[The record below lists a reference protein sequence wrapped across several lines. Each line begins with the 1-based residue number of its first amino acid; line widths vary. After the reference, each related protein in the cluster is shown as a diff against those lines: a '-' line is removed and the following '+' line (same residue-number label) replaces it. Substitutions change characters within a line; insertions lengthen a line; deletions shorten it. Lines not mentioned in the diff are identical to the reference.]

1 MKILFSPSEAKSALS
16 TGLAINERSF
26 VFENLYDKRA
36 KILRRYDDFL
46 KNADVN
52 QISKLFGI
60 KNLKDGDELRQSVF
74 YKGVV
79 KAVLRYDGVAYR
91 HLAYKTLPE
100 EAKKFIENN
109 PDAVVIQLAK
119 KFIDENTMIFSNLFG
134 PILAKNP
141 LPEYKLKQGEKISG
155 LNIENFYK
163 KEFGDAI
170 DKWLGDDDIIDL
182 RAEFYE
188 KFYNIK
194 RPYTTFKFAKKGKAI
209 SHYAKAYRGAVL
221 RLIALK
227 TPKTADEIGKI
238 KMENLRL
245 IDVKKIGPK
254 SEILLE
260 IT

>member
-16 TGLAINERSF
+16 TGLAINEKSF

-36 KILRRYDDFL
+36 EILKRYDDFL
-46 KNADVN
+46 KIADVN

-100 EAKKFIENN
+100 E
-109 PDAVVIQLAK
+109 AK

-194 RPYTTFKFAKKGKAI
+194 RPYTTFKFVKKGKAI

-227 TPKTADEIGKI
+227 TPKTTDEIGKI

>member
-1 MKILFSPSEAKSALS
+1 MKILFSPSEAKSALNAGS
-16 TGLAINERSF
+16 PINEKSF

-36 KILRRYDDFL
+36 EILKRYDDFL

-100 EAKKFIENN
+100 EAKKFI
-109 PDAVVIQLAK
+109 
-119 KFIDENTMIFSNLFG
+119 DENTMIFSNLFG

-163 KEFGDAI
+163 KEFSDAI

-194 RPYTTFKFAKKGKAI
+194 RPYTTFKFVKKGKAI

-227 TPKTADEIGKI
+227 TPKTTDEIGKI

-245 IDVKKIGPK
+245 IDVKKIGSK

>member
-16 TGLAINERSF
+16 TGLAINEKSF

-36 KILRRYDDFL
+36 EILKRYDDFL

-60 KNLKDGDELRQSVF
+60 KNLKDGDELRKSVF
-74 YKGVV
+74 YKGIV

-100 EAKKFIENN
+100 E
-109 PDAVVIQLAK
+109 AK

-194 RPYTTFKFAKKGKAI
+194 RPYTTFKFVKKGKAI

>member
-1 MKILFSPSEAKSALS
+1 MKILFSPSEAKSALN
-16 TGLAINERSF
+16 TGSPINEKSF

-36 KILRRYDDFL
+36 EILKRYDDFL
-46 KNADVN
+46 KIADVN

-74 YKGVV
+74 YKGSV

-91 HLAYKTLPE
+91 HLKYKTLPE
-100 EAKKFIENN
+100 E
-109 PDAVVIQLAK
+109 AK

-163 KEFGDAI
+163 REFGDAI

-188 KFYNIK
+188 KFYKIK
-194 RPYTTFKFAKKGKAI
+194 RPYTTFKFVKNGKAI

>member
-16 TGLAINERSF
+16 TGSPINEKSF

-36 KILRRYDDFL
+36 EILRRYDDFL

-91 HLAYKTLPE
+91 RLAYKTLPE
-100 EAKKFIENN
+100 E
-109 PDAVVIQLAK
+109 AK

-194 RPYTTFKFAKKGKAI
+194 RPYTTFKFVKKGKAI

>member
-16 TGLAINERSF
+16 NGLAINKKSF

-36 KILRRYDDFL
+36 EILKRYDDFL
-46 KNADVN
+46 KIADVN

-100 EAKKFIENN
+100 EAKKFI
-109 PDAVVIQLAK
+109 
-119 KFIDENTMIFSNLFG
+119 DENTMIFSNLFG

-163 KEFGDAI
+163 KEFSDAI
-170 DKWLGDDDIIDL
+170 DKWLGDDDIIVL

-194 RPYTTFKFAKKGKAI
+194 RPYTTFKFVKKGKAI

-238 KMENLRL
+238 KIENLRL

>member
-16 TGLAINERSF
+16 TGLAINEKSF

-36 KILRRYDDFL
+36 EILKRYDDFL

-100 EAKKFIENN
+100 EAKKFI
-109 PDAVVIQLAK
+109 
-119 KFIDENTMIFSNLFG
+119 DENTMIFSNLFG

-163 KEFGDAI
+163 KEFSDAI

-194 RPYTTFKFAKKGKAI
+194 RPYTTFKFVKKGKAI

>member
-16 TGLAINERSF
+16 TGLAINEKSF

-36 KILRRYDDFL
+36 EILRRYDDFL

-74 YKGVV
+74 YKGVA

-91 HLAYKTLPE
+91 HLEYKTLPE
-100 EAKKFIENN
+100 E
-109 PDAVVIQLAK
+109 AK

-194 RPYTTFKFAKKGKAI
+194 RPYTTFKFVKKGKAI

-245 IDVKKIGPK
+245 IDVRKIGPK

>member
-1 MKILFSPSEAKSALS
+1 MKILFSPSEAKSALN
-16 TGLAINERSF
+16 TGLAINEKSF
-26 VFENLYDKRA
+26 VFENLYDKRVE
-36 KILRRYDDFL
+36 ILKRYDDFL
-46 KNADVN
+46 KIADVN

-91 HLAYKTLPE
+91 HLAYRTLPE
-100 EAKKFIENN
+100 E
-109 PDAVVIQLAK
+109 AK

-194 RPYTTFKFAKKGKAI
+194 RPYTTFKFVKKGKAI

-227 TPKTADEIGKI
+227 TPKTADEIAKI
-238 KMENLRL
+238 KMENLCL

>member
-16 TGLAINERSF
+16 TGLAINEKSF

-36 KILRRYDDFL
+36 EILKRYDDFL
-46 KNADVN
+46 KIADVN

-60 KNLKDGDELRQSVF
+60 KNLKDGDELRQSIF
-74 YKGVV
+74 YKGVA

-100 EAKKFIENN
+100 E
-109 PDAVVIQLAK
+109 AK

>member
-16 TGLAINERSF
+16 TGLAINEKSF

-36 KILRRYDDFL
+36 EILKRYDDFL
-46 KNADVN
+46 KIADVN

-60 KNLKDGDELRQSVF
+60 KNLKDGDELRQSIF

-100 EAKKFIENN
+100 E
-109 PDAVVIQLAK
+109 AK

-163 KEFGDAI
+163 KEFSDAI

-194 RPYTTFKFAKKGKAI
+194 RPYTTFKFVKKGKAI

-227 TPKTADEIGKI
+227 TPKTTDEIGKI

>member
-16 TGLAINERSF
+16 NGLAINKKSF

-36 KILRRYDDFL
+36 EILKRYDDFL
-46 KNADVN
+46 KIADVN

-74 YKGVV
+74 YKGSV

-91 HLAYKTLPE
+91 HLKYKTLPE
-100 EAKKFIENN
+100 E
-109 PDAVVIQLAK
+109 AK

-163 KEFGDAI
+163 KEFSDAI

-188 KFYNIK
+188 KFYKIK
-194 RPYTTFKFAKKGKAI
+194 RPYTTFKFVKNGKAI

>member
-16 TGLAINERSF
+16 TGLAINEKSF

-36 KILRRYDDFL
+36 EILKRYDDFL
-46 KNADVN
+46 KIADVN

-60 KNLKDGDELRQSVF
+60 KNLKDGDELRQSIF
-74 YKGVV
+74 YKGVA

-91 HLAYKTLPE
+91 HLAYKTLPAE
-100 EAKKFIENN
+100 
-109 PDAVVIQLAK
+109 AK

-194 RPYTTFKFAKKGKAI
+194 RPYTTFKFVKKGKAI
-209 SHYAKAYRGAVL
+209 SHYAKAYRGAVW

>member
-100 EAKKFIENN
+100 EAKKFI
-109 PDAVVIQLAK
+109 
-119 KFIDENTMIFSNLFG
+119 DENTMIFSNLFG

-163 KEFGDAI
+163 KEFSDAI

>member
-16 TGLAINERSF
+16 TGLAINEKSF

-36 KILRRYDDFL
+36 EILKRYDDFL
-46 KNADVN
+46 KIADVN

-60 KNLKDGDELRQSVF
+60 KNLKDGDELRQSIF

-100 EAKKFIENN
+100 E
-109 PDAVVIQLAK
+109 AK

-194 RPYTTFKFAKKGKAI
+194 RPYTTFKFVKKGKAI

-245 IDVKKIGPK
+245 VDVKKIGPK

>member
-16 TGLAINERSF
+16 TGLAINEKSF

-36 KILRRYDDFL
+36 EILKRYDDFL

-74 YKGVV
+74 YRGVM

-100 EAKKFIENN
+100 E
-109 PDAVVIQLAK
+109 AK

-163 KEFGDAI
+163 KEFSDAI

-194 RPYTTFKFAKKGKAI
+194 RPYTTFKFVKKGKAI

-227 TPKTADEIGKI
+227 TPKTADEIAKI

>member
-16 TGLAINERSF
+16 TGLAINEKSF

-36 KILRRYDDFL
+36 EILKRYDDFL

-74 YKGVV
+74 YKGIV

-100 EAKKFIENN
+100 E
-109 PDAVVIQLAK
+109 AK

-194 RPYTTFKFAKKGKAI
+194 RPYTTFKFVKKGKAI

-227 TPKTADEIGKI
+227 TPKTADEIAKI

>member
-16 TGLAINERSF
+16 NGLAINEKSF

-36 KILRRYDDFL
+36 EILKRYDDFL
-46 KNADVN
+46 KIADVN

-60 KNLKDGDELRQSVF
+60 KNLKDDDELRQSVF
-74 YKGVV
+74 YKGVA

-100 EAKKFIENN
+100 E
-109 PDAVVIQLAK
+109 AK

-194 RPYTTFKFAKKGKAI
+194 RPYTTFKFVKKGKAI

>member
-16 TGLAINERSF
+16 TGLAINEKSF

-36 KILRRYDDFL
+36 EILKRYDDFL
-46 KNADVN
+46 KIADVN

-100 EAKKFIENN
+100 E
-109 PDAVVIQLAK
+109 AK

-194 RPYTTFKFAKKGKAI
+194 RPYTTFKFVKKGKAI

>member
-16 TGLAINERSF
+16 TGLAINEKSF

-36 KILRRYDDFL
+36 EILKRYDDFL
-46 KNADVN
+46 KIADVN

-91 HLAYKTLPE
+91 RLAYKTLPE
-100 EAKKFIENN
+100 E
-109 PDAVVIQLAK
+109 AK

-194 RPYTTFKFAKKGKAI
+194 RPYTTFKFVKKGKAI

-227 TPKTADEIGKI
+227 TPKTADEIAKI

>member
-16 TGLAINERSF
+16 TGLAINEKSF

-36 KILRRYDDFL
+36 EILKRYDDFL

-60 KNLKDGDELRQSVF
+60 KNLKDGDELRKSVF
-74 YKGVV
+74 YKGIV

-100 EAKKFIENN
+100 E
-109 PDAVVIQLAK
+109 AK

-163 KEFGDAI
+163 KEFSDAI

-194 RPYTTFKFAKKGKAI
+194 RPYTTFKFVKKGKAI
-209 SHYAKAYRGAVL
+209 SHYAKAYRGAIL

-227 TPKTADEIGKI
+227 TPKTADEISKI

-245 IDVKKIGPK
+245 IDVKKIGSK

>member
-16 TGLAINERSF
+16 TGLAINEKSF

-36 KILRRYDDFL
+36 EILKRYDDFL
-46 KNADVN
+46 KIADVN

-74 YKGVV
+74 YRGVV

-100 EAKKFIENN
+100 E
-109 PDAVVIQLAK
+109 AK

-163 KEFGDAI
+163 KEFSDAI

-194 RPYTTFKFAKKGKAI
+194 RPYTTFKFVKKGKAI

-227 TPKTADEIGKI
+227 TPKTADEIAKI

>member
-16 TGLAINERSF
+16 NGLAINKKSF

-36 KILRRYDDFL
+36 EILKRYDDFL
-46 KNADVN
+46 KIADVN

-100 EAKKFIENN
+100 EAKKFI
-109 PDAVVIQLAK
+109 
-119 KFIDENTMIFSNLFG
+119 DENTMIFSNLFG

-163 KEFGDAI
+163 KEFSDAI

-194 RPYTTFKFAKKGKAI
+194 RPYTTFKFVKKGKAI

-238 KMENLRL
+238 KIENLRL

>member
-16 TGLAINERSF
+16 TGLAINEKSF

-36 KILRRYDDFL
+36 EILKRYDDFL
-46 KNADVN
+46 KIADVN

-100 EAKKFIENN
+100 EAKKFI
-109 PDAVVIQLAK
+109 
-119 KFIDENTMIFSNLFG
+119 DENTMIFSNLFG

-163 KEFGDAI
+163 KEFSDAI

-194 RPYTTFKFAKKGKAI
+194 RPYTTFKFLKKGKAI

>member
-1 MKILFSPSEAKSALS
+1 MKILFSPSEAKSALN
-16 TGLAINERSF
+16 TGSPINEKSF

-36 KILRRYDDFL
+36 EILKRYDDFL
-46 KNADVN
+46 KIADVN

-74 YKGVV
+74 YKGSV

-91 HLAYKTLPE
+91 HLKYKTLPE
-100 EAKKFIENN
+100 E
-109 PDAVVIQLAK
+109 AK

-163 KEFGDAI
+163 REFGDAI

-188 KFYNIK
+188 KFYKIK
-194 RPYTTFKFAKKGKAI
+194 RPYTTFKFVKNGKAI

-245 IDVKKIGPK
+245 MDVKKIGPK

>member
-16 TGLAINERSF
+16 TGLAINEKSF

-36 KILRRYDDFL
+36 EILKRYDDFL

-60 KNLKDGDELRQSVF
+60 KNLKDGDELRKSVF
-74 YKGVV
+74 YKGIV

-100 EAKKFIENN
+100 E
-109 PDAVVIQLAK
+109 AK

-163 KEFGDAI
+163 KEFSDAI

-194 RPYTTFKFAKKGKAI
+194 RPYTTFKFVKKGKAI
-209 SHYAKAYRGAVL
+209 SNYAKAYRGAIL

-227 TPKTADEIGKI
+227 TPKTADEISKI

-245 IDVKKIGPK
+245 IDVKKIGSK

>member
-16 TGLAINERSF
+16 NGLAINEKSF

-36 KILRRYDDFL
+36 EILKRYDDFL
-46 KNADVN
+46 KIADVN

-100 EAKKFIENN
+100 EAKKFI
-109 PDAVVIQLAK
+109 
-119 KFIDENTMIFSNLFG
+119 DENTMIFSNLFG

-141 LPEYKLKQGEKISG
+141 LPEYKLKQGKKISG

-163 KEFGDAI
+163 KEFSDAI

-194 RPYTTFKFAKKGKAI
+194 RPYTAFKFVKKGKAI

-238 KMENLRL
+238 KMENLHL

>member
-16 TGLAINERSF
+16 TGLAINEKSF

-36 KILRRYDDFL
+36 EILKRYDDFL
-46 KNADVN
+46 KIADVN

-100 EAKKFIENN
+100 EAKKFI
-109 PDAVVIQLAK
+109 
-119 KFIDENTMIFSNLFG
+119 DENTMIFSNLFG

-163 KEFGDAI
+163 KEFSDAI

-194 RPYTTFKFAKKGKAI
+194 RPYTTFKFVKKGKAI

>member
-1 MKILFSPSEAKSALS
+1 MKILFSPSEAKSALN
-16 TGLAINERSF
+16 TGLAINEKSF

-36 KILRRYDDFL
+36 EILKRYDDFL
-46 KNADVN
+46 KIADVN

-74 YKGVV
+74 YRGVV

-100 EAKKFIENN
+100 E
-109 PDAVVIQLAK
+109 AK

-163 KEFGDAI
+163 KEFSDAI

-194 RPYTTFKFAKKGKAI
+194 RPYTTFKFVKKGKAI

-227 TPKTADEIGKI
+227 TPKTADEIAKI

>member
-16 TGLAINERSF
+16 TGLAINEKSF

-36 KILRRYDDFL
+36 EILKRYDDFL
-46 KNADVN
+46 KIADVN

-60 KNLKDGDELRQSVF
+60 KNLKDGDELRQSIF

-100 EAKKFIENN
+100 E
-109 PDAVVIQLAK
+109 AK

-194 RPYTTFKFAKKGKAI
+194 RPYTTFKFVKKGKAI